1 MAGRKRD
8 NSHPDKTAQGPAA
21 ALRALARLL
30 GRLAARHPL
39 PPAEPDAGQTRAE
52 PNERDDEKQER

>member
-1 MAGRKRD
+1 MAGSKRD
-8 NSHPDKTAQGPAA
+8 TSQSDKTEQGLTAV
-21 ALRALARLL
+21 LRPLARLL
-30 GRLAARHPL
+30 GRLAALHPT